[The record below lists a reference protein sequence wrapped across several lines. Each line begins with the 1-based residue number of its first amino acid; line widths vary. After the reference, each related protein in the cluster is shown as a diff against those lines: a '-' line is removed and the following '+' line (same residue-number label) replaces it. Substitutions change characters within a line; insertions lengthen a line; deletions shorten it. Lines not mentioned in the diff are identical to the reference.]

1 MVKNRILAL
10 IVTMLVFSLSGCSR
24 SPEPVSSPD
33 ETLTR
38 ATIPVTEPA
47 QTIPPATIA
56 LETVPPATRPPETE
70 PTRPPCELYIPGI
83 GTEEVIQYFS
93 EVCLQAEYYE
103 TGNPTRLQKWVRPIC
118 YTLQGY
124 YTETDYA
131 VLQNFVNE
139 LNEMEGFPGM
149 YEISDHNTANLTIYF
164 CSQYKLIELMGEDF
178 QGMDGA
184 VTFWYTNDEIDNAI
198 ICYRTDLD
206 QQLRNSVILEE
217 VYNGLGPIQD
227 TALRPDSI
235 IWSEFSQPQELTELD
250 WLILKLLYHPDM
262 KCGMDEWEC
271 ASVIRDLYYE
281 NP

>member
-1 MVKNRILAL
+1 MVKNRIPAL
-10 IVTMLVFSLSGCSR
+10 IVAILVFSLSGCSR

-38 ATIPVTEPA
+38 ATIPTEETA
-47 QTIPPATIA
+47 ETLPPPTVMP
-56 LETVPPATRPPETE
+56 ETVPPTTLPPETE
-70 PTRPPCELYIPGI
+70 ATIPPCELYIPGVS
-83 GTEEVIQYFS
+83 TEEVITYFS
-93 EVCLQAEYYE
+93 EVCLQAEFFDS
-103 TGNPTRLQKWVRPIC
+103 GNPTRLQKWLHPIC

-131 VLQNFVNE
+131 VLQNFVYE
-139 LNEMEGFPGM
+139 LNQIEGFPGM
-149 YEISDHNTANLTIYF
+149 YEISDHNSANMVIHF
-164 CSQYKLIELMGEDF
+164 CSQNKLIEIMGENF
-178 QGMDGA
+178 YGMDGA
-184 VTFWYTNDEIDNAI
+184 VTFWYTNDVIDNAV

-217 VYNGLGPIQD
+217 IYNGLGPIQD
-227 TALRPDSI
+227 TELRPDSI
-235 IWSEFSQPQELTELD
+235 IWSEFSQPQELTEMD

-271 ASVIRDLYYE
+271 ASVIRQLYYE